1 MDTGFW
7 YASIDR
13 SDDHYSRVAPVAD
26 EIREQVIVPIPVIT
40 ETAYLILK
48 NRGVDNLAAFA
59 EISRPR
65 ILIFNLQR
73 LSIT

>member
-26 EIREQVIVPIPVIT
+26 EIREQDIVPIPVIT
-40 ETAYLILK
+40 KTLISSS
-48 NRGVDNLAAFA
+48 RIAASITWRRLQK
-59 EISRPR
+59 ISRPR